1 MRDNLENFYS
11 NFEDIDDDI
20 PEDEEDE
27 MESIVESSFLEANNQ
42 TFDEDDIPEIPDLEE
57 E

>member
-1 MRDNLENFYS
+1 MENFYS